1 MTVDIIDKD
10 HFDDDSTELFSLLQ
24 VPWTDTREQAWE
36 SLSGRL
42 KSPVI
47 IQMRPKIK
55 SWQIAM
61 AASLI
66 LLISIGTFMRT
77 FTVKLTTVPSQHL
90 STRLPDGSK
99 IILNAGTDISYKP
112 YWWWK
117 KRIVTL
123 QGEAYFDVLT
133 GKSFSVESD
142 MGVTEVLGTSFNI
155 YSRNRRFEV
164 VCETGKVRVQV
175 SATKSSVILNPR
187 EKASLLNTG
196 QLQVEEDVN
205 MENTKAWI
213 SNQLVFTSEPL
224 VDVFT
229 EIERQYSV
237 EIHLPDNLYFTYTG
251 SFEKKESVEKVL
263 RSICRPFELQV
274 HKADNNQF
282 YISK

>member
-24 VPWTDTREQAWE
+24 VPWTDTREQVWE

-77 FTVKLTTVPSQHL
+77 FTVKLTTVPAQHL
-90 STRLPDGSK
+90 STGLPDGSK
-99 IILNAGTDISYKP
+99 IILNAGTEISYKP

-117 KRIVTL
+117 KRKVTL

-175 SATKSSVILNPR
+175 SVTKSSVILNPR